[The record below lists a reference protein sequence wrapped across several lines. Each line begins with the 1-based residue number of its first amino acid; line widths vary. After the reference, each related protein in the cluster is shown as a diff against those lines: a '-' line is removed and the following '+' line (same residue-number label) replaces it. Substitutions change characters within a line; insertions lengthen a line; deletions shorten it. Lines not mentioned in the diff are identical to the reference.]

1 MGGNIIE
8 QDGRL
13 YRLGQDFTRDYGDG
27 LILFEIGDLSV
38 DSYSESLISRIRFT
52 DPKGP
57 HTLNI
62 CGNEIVFDWYRDRFA
77 PLAGF
82 RRLAA
87 TFQRRRPQATQ

>member
-1 MGGNIIE
+1 MGGNIVE

-27 LILFEIGDLSV
+27 LILFEVGDLSV
-38 DSYSESLISRIRFT
+38 DSYSESLVSRIRFT
-52 DPKGP
+52 DRKGP

-62 CGNEIVFDWYRDRFA
+62 RGNEIVFDWYRDRFA

-82 RRLAA
+82 RRLVAA
-87 TFQRRRPQATQ
+87 FQRRRPQATQ

>member
-1 MGGNIIE
+1 MGGNIVE

-13 YRLGQDFTRDYGDG
+13 FRLGQDFTRDYGDG

-52 DPKGP
+52 DRKGP

-62 CGNEIVFDWYRDRFA
+62 RGNEIVFDWYRDRFA
-77 PLAGF
+77 PLAGL
-82 RRLAA
+82 RRLVAA
-87 TFQRRRPQATQ
+87 LQRRLPHATQ